1 MIHTL
6 DVLTLRLAEA
16 IGLYLILAGLSGLRL
31 PTRWQEIV
39 ADIAA
44 SAAVADLF
52 GVACF
57 VVGTAILIPH
67 HHLSD
72 PLAIIVTLCGW
83 LALFEAALFFVF
95 PDWISPILTAAAR
108 HTRPWAVVALVAG
121 LLLFLAGLTGRAEAF
136 I

>member
-1 MIHTL
+1 MIVTL

-16 IGLYLILAGLSGLRL
+16 IGLYMILAGLSGLRMA
-31 PTRWQEIV
+31 TRWQEIV

-72 PLAIIVTLCGW
+72 PLAIVVTAFGW
-83 LALFEAALFFVF
+83 LALVEAALFFVF
-95 PDWISPILTAAAR
+95 PDWITPVLAAGPPPR
-108 HTRPWAVVALVAG
+108 LWAVVSLAAG
-121 LLLFLAGLTGRAEAF
+121 LLLFLAGLTGRAEA
-136 I
+136 II